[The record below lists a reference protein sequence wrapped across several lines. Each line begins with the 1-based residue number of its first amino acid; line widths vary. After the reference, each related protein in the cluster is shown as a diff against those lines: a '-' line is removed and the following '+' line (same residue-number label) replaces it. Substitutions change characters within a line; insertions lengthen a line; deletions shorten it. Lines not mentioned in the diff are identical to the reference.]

1 MSELDKLLRELCPD
15 GVEYKK
21 LGEIATISRGG
32 NFQKK
37 DFLTEGVPCIHYG
50 QIYTKYGLFTDKTF
64 TFISE
69 ECAKKQKRAQPNDIV
84 MAVTS
89 ENIEDV
95 CKCLAWLGDEPVAV
109 SGHSAIIHHDQNAKY
124 LVYYFHSQMFFAQ
137 KRKLAHGT
145 KVIEVTPDALVD
157 ITLPIPPAEI
167 QCEIVRI
174 LDNFTN
180 LTAELTAEL
189 TARKMQYS
197 YYRDNLLSFN
207 MPVSKKKIGEIT
219 RVFSAA
225 RVHKNEWTQEGVPFY
240 RSSDVI
246 SKFNGVENSRG
257 KAYISF
263 DLYKR
268 LSAKSGKIMKDDI
281 LITGGGTIGI
291 PYVVPSDEP
300 IYVKDADLL
309 CIQKSKEFN
318 SRFLYHYFLSTEF
331 RKYLENITHN
341 ATIAHYTISQI
352 ENTPVPLPLLD
363 VQNRIVN
370 VLDNFEKICSDLNIG
385 LPAEIEARQK
395 QYEYYRDKLLTFAE
409 TGNTI
414 LSRAEQS
421 RAEQSRAEQSRA
433 EQSRALI
440 KLVQYVYGC
449 VWLELGD
456 VIVSLNTGLNPRK
469 FFKLNTEDA
478 TNYYITIR
486 EMKDGKIVPS
496 EKTDRMNDEARKL
509 CNNRSNLEV
518 GDVLFSG
525 TGTIGETAV
534 IEKEPSNWNI
544 KEGVYAIKPNQTMIQ
559 PMYLR
564 YILMTDFIKKEYMKK
579 AAGGTVQSVPMGE
592 LKKIRIPVPSLQEQN
607 RIVGVLKQLDDLCND
622 LTSGLPAEIEAR
634 QKQYEYYRDK
644 LLTFK
649 ERG

>member
-1 MSELDKLLRELCPD
+1 MSKLDELLRELCPD

-50 QIYTKYGLFTDKTF
+50 QIYTKYGLFADKTF

-69 ECAKKQKRAQPNDIV
+69 ECAKKQKMAQPNDIV

-109 SGHSAIIHHDQNAKY
+109 SGHSAIIHHNQNAKY

-157 ITLPIPPAEI
+157 ITLPLPPIEV
-167 QCEIVRI
+167 QREIVRI

-189 TARKMQYS
+189 TARKTQYG
-197 YYRDNLLSFN
+197 YYRDKLLT
-207 MPVSKKKIGEIT
+207 P
-219 RVFSAA
+219 
-225 RVHKNEWTQEGVPFY
+225 
-240 RSSDVI
+240 
-246 SKFNGVENSRG
+246 
-257 KAYISF
+257 
-263 DLYKR
+263 
-268 LSAKSGKIMKDDI
+268 KDDVVVETLGNI
-281 LITGGGTIGI
+281 CRFVRGPFGGALKKEIFKPTGYAVYEQQHAIYRKLEFRYYIDKQKYEELKRFAVHPGEMIVSCSGTIGKTFVI
-291 PYVVPSDEP
+291 PENAPEGVINQALLKLTPTSRINVFYLQYFFDNTISKILNSVARGGAIKNVPSVEELKAIKIP
-300 IYVKDADLL
+300 IP
-309 CIQKSKEFN
+309 
-318 SRFLYHYFLSTEF
+318 T
-331 RKYLENITHN
+331 LE
-341 ATIAHYTISQI
+341 
-352 ENTPVPLPLLD
+352 
-363 VQNRIVN
+363 VQQRLVE

-409 TGNTI
+409 NGNTI
-414 LSRAEQS
+414 L
-421 RAEQSRAEQSRA
+421 SRA

-544 KEGVYAIKPNQTMIQ
+544 KEGVYAIKPNQAMIK

-644 LLTFK
+644 LLSFK
-649 ERG
+649 ERL

>member
-1 MSELDKLLRELCPD
+1 MSKLDELIRELCPD

-21 LGEIATISRGG
+21 LGEIATVLRGASPRPIKKYITNDSDGVNWIKIGDVPVGSKYITQSEEKITKEGAEKSRYVRKG
-32 NFQKK
+32 
-37 DFLTEGVPCIHYG
+37 DFILSNSMSFGRPYILAIDGCIHDG
-50 QIYTKYGLFTDKTF
+50 WLS
-64 TFISE
+64 ISNFKDVFLSDYLYYLLSSSAIQQE
-69 ECAKKQKRAQPNDIV
+69 MKKRASFGGAVQNLNADIV
-84 MAVTS
+84 KALV
-89 ENIEDV
+89 
-95 CKCLAWLGDEPVAV
+95 LPVPP
-109 SGHSAIIHHDQNAKY
+109 
-124 LVYYFHSQMFFAQ
+124 
-137 KRKLAHGT
+137 
-145 KVIEVTPDALVD
+145 IEV
-157 ITLPIPPAEI
+157 
-167 QCEIVRI
+167 QNEIVRI
-174 LDNFTN
+174 LDDYTENVV
-180 LTAELTAEL
+180 ELQNQLALEI
-189 TARKMQYS
+189 TARQRQYTF
-197 YYRDNLLSFN
+197 YRNKLLTYDSKTRI
-207 MPVSKKKIGEIT
+207 MPLKDVAEIERGT
-219 RVFSAA
+219 RVVRSQLTEAGLYPVFQNALTPMGYYDKANRLENNTFLICAGAA
-225 RVHKNEWTQEGVPFY
+225 GQIGY
-240 RSSDVI
+240 SDVD
-246 SKFNGVENSRG
+246 FW
-257 KAYISF
+257 A
-263 DLYKR
+263 
-268 LSAKSGKIMKDDI
+268 ADDCY
-281 LITGGGTIGI
+281 TFKCC
-291 PYVVPSDEP
+291 E
-300 IYVKDADLL
+300 K
-309 CIQKSKEFN
+309 
-318 SRFLYHYFLSTEF
+318 
-331 RKYLENITHN
+331 LENRYLFHVLKNSQHRID
-341 ATIAHYTISQI
+341 AQVRRASIPRISREAVGNI
-352 ENTPVPLPLLD
+352 RIPIPPLD

-409 TGNTI
+409 TGSTI

-544 KEGVYAIKPNQTMIQ
+544 KEGVYTIKPNQTMIK